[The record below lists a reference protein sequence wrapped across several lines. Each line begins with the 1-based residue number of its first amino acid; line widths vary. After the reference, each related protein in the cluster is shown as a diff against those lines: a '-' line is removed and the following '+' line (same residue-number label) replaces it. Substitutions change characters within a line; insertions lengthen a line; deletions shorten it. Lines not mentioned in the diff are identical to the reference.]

1 MEVGFFVILGG
12 LFLIF
17 VFIGSCAVS
26 LRRVSSKDLTREYLS
41 VGLGELRAR
50 IEKQIRNIERRELE
64 MKERLKHIEAL
75 EKAVSEKLEDSPNQ
89 EMLARGDLKDA
100 V

>member
-1 MEVGFFVILGG
+1 MELGFLVILGG

-26 LRRVSSKDLTREYLS
+26 LRRVSSRDLTREYLS
-41 VGLGELRAR
+41 VGLGELKAR
-50 IEKQIRNIERRELE
+50 IEKQILNIERRELE
-64 MKERLKHIEAL
+64 MRERLRHVEAL
-75 EKAVSEKLEDSPNQ
+75 EKAVSEKLESSQNQ
-89 EMLARGDLKDA
+89 NMLAQDDLKDA